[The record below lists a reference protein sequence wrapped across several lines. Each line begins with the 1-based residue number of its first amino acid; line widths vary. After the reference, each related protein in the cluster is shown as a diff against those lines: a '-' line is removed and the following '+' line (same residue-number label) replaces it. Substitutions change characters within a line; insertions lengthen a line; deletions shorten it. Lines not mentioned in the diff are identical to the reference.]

1 MRYEYG
7 KIARKTSVIRR
18 FESSGHYFAAPPPR
32 LPRDCFVGPHSGRVR
47 NHDCGGAELLA
58 QACQALDRAEGL
70 AAAIARDGDVVRSRG
85 GVFKTHP
92 AVREELA
99 CRSFVVRTLERLG
112 VTSESV
118 KRPGR
123 PPSGGVGWQPDDDEP

>member
-1 MRYEYG
+1 MAKSPEKPLLSVVSRRAATISPPRPLGSHGTALWDRIQAEYG
-7 KIARKTSVIRR
+7 I
-18 FESSGHYFAAPPPR
+18 Y
-32 LPRDCFVGPHSGRVR
+32 
-47 NHDCGGAELLA
+47 DCGGAELLA

-92 AVREELA
+92 AGREELA

-112 VTSESV
+112 VTSETV

>member
-1 MRYEYG
+1 MARSPEKPLLSVVSSRAATISPPRPLGSHGTALWDRIQAEYG
-7 KIARKTSVIRR
+7 I
-18 FESSGHYFAAPPPR
+18 Y
-32 LPRDCFVGPHSGRVR
+32 
-47 NHDCGGAELLA
+47 DCGGAELLA

-112 VTSESV
+112 VTSETV

-123 PPSGGVGWQPDDDEP
+123 PPSGGVGWQPDDAEP

>member
-1 MRYEYG
+1 MAKSPE
-7 KIARKTSVIRR
+7 KPLLSVV
-18 FESSGHYFAAPPPR
+18 SSRAATISPPR
-32 LPRDCFVGPHSGRVR
+32 PLGSHGTALWDRIQAEFGI
-47 NHDCGGAELLA
+47 HDCGGAELLA

>member
-1 MRYEYG
+1 MAKSPE
-7 KIARKTSVIRR
+7 KPLLSVV
-18 FESSGHYFAAPPPR
+18 SSRAATISPPR
-32 LPRDCFVGPHSGRVR
+32 PLGSHGTALWDRIQAEFDI
-47 NHDCGGAELLA
+47 HDCGGAELLA

-112 VTSESV
+112 VTSETV

>member
-1 MRYEYG
+1 LWDRIQAEYR
-7 KIARKTSVIRR
+7 IT
-18 FESSGHYFAAPPPR
+18 
-32 LPRDCFVGPHSGRVR
+32 
-47 NHDCGGAELLA
+47 DCGGMELLA

-70 AAAIARDGDVVRSRG
+70 AAAIARDGDVVRSRT
-85 GVFKTHP
+85 GVPKTHP

-112 VTSESV
+112 VTSETV
-118 KRPGR
+118 KAPGR

>member
-1 MRYEYG
+1 MAKSPE
-7 KIARKTSVIRR
+7 KPLLSVV
-18 FESSGHYFAAPPPR
+18 SSRAATISPPR
-32 LPRDCFVGPHSGRVR
+32 PLGSHGTALWDRIQAEFGI
-47 NHDCGGAELLA
+47 HDCGGAELLA

-99 CRSFVVRTLERLG
+99 CRSFEGRTLERLG